1 MEDDFSTSRGCSTST
16 SFLQRLSCLF
26 SRTSSTAPPPPVD
39 PLVLQTEILA
49 ADAVSFTVAGHTSCR
64 SGHAFFTLSS
74 HASCRSTGDNIQT
87 CLRRCVLRMLDRHSI
102 TFGGM
107 INKLNIDEN
116 VDFHEGFREV
126 AEELFRDE
134 VTWSKIVA
142 LFAFGARVAQHCSN
156 NQMEAL
162 VADVADCLAEFAV
175 EKLTPF
181 IREQGGWVRL
191 CEIFPEANDYE
202 RQLWQGLLVVGAG
215 LGALAT
221 LLVLR
226 QGLG

>member
-1 MEDDFSTSRGCSTST
+1 MEEEIPRGDGSH
-16 SFLQRLSCLF
+16 SFLQRLF
-26 SRTSSTAPPPPVD
+26 DRPSRSTPHHSHRPHVD

-49 ADAVSFTVAGHTSCR
+49 ADAVSFTVSGYTHTSRRPR
-64 SGHAFFTLSS
+64 SLQTL
-74 HASCRSTGDNIQT
+74 RSDNIQI

-107 INKLNIDEN
+107 INKLHIDEN
-116 VDFHEGFREV
+116 IDFHEGFRDV
-126 AEELFRDE
+126 AEELFKDE
-134 VTWSKIVA
+134 ITWAKIVA

-162 VADVADCLAEFAV
+162 VKDVADCLAEFAV

-191 CEIFPEANDYE
+191 CEIFPEADDYE
-202 RQLWQGLLVVGAG
+202 KQLWQGLLILGAG
-215 LGALAT
+215 LGAVAAM
-221 LLVLR
+221 LVLR